1 MATRDAFSEEDLARL
16 RGFPEITR
24 AELIRYFTLT
34 EPDDTFV
41 RQFRGPANILGAAVQ
56 LCTLLWMG
64 FVPDDVHG
72 APAVAVSRL
81 AERVHVPCGRVVR
94 LRGAGADPH
103 RSPARDP
110 ALQRLALHRHSG
122 LEGTRRV
129 PVRPGDGARFPKLL
143 FGQACEYLSSGRVMR
158 PGVVHLLEHV
168 ATARTRARAET
179 WTRVAHVLD
188 PQRRIELD
196 TLLEVDPE
204 LGRTPLNWLG
214 VGPTNASP
222 AAVKTEV
229 DKLGFLRRLD
239 AHTLDLSTLPTERR
253 RFLAGVG
260 RRLTGQALS
269 RREPE
274 RRYPIL
280 LTLLAQSAVDVLDEV
295 LLLFDQAISG
305 RESAAQAKLTEL
317 LAERA
322 RRGEDRQRVLD
333 EILQVVMDPDIG
345 DETVGLLLY
354 ANGSGWSGCGRR
366 GLHAS
371 SRCHAITGTWRCWTH
386 R

>member
-1 MATRDAFSEEDLARL
+1 M
-16 RGFPEITR
+16 
-24 AELIRYFTLT
+24 
-34 EPDDTFV
+34 
-41 RQFRGPANILGAAVQ
+41 
-56 LCTLLWMG
+56 
-64 FVPDDVHG
+64 
-72 APAVAVSRL
+72 
-81 AERVHVPCGRVVR
+81 
-94 LRGAGADPH
+94 
-103 RSPARDP
+103 
-110 ALQRLALHRHSG
+110 
-122 LEGTRRV
+122 
-129 PVRPGDGARFPKLL
+129 
-143 FGQACEYLSSGRVMR
+143 
-158 PGVVHLLEHV
+158 
-168 ATARTRARAET
+168 
-179 WTRVAHVLD
+179 
-188 PQRRIELD
+188 
-196 TLLEVDPE
+196 
-204 LGRTPLNWLG
+204 
-214 VGPTNASP
+214 
-222 AAVKTEV
+222 
-229 DKLGFLRRLD
+229 
-239 AHTLDLSTLPTERR
+239 
-253 RFLAGVG
+253 
-260 RRLTGQALS
+260 TGQALS